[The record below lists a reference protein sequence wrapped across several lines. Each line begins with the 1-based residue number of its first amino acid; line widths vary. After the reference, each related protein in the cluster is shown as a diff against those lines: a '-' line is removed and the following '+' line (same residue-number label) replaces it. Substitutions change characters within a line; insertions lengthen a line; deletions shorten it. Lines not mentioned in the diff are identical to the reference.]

1 MQGILKC
8 FDLVVIFV
16 IVITKI
22 NNHKK
27 SVACFFFP
35 IIIFCMWQKIN
46 TSSLNDINTISH
58 LCSKSLQMFKNI
70 LN

>member
-1 MQGILKC
+1 MSKNKQS
-8 FDLVVIFV
+8 
-16 IVITKI
+16 TQ
-22 NNHKK
+22 

>member
-1 MQGILKC
+1 MS
-8 FDLVVIFV
+8 
-16 IVITKI
+16 KI
-22 NNHKK
+22 NNQSQ

>member
-1 MQGILKC
+1 MSKNKQSISICSL
-8 FDLVVIFV
+8 L
-16 IVITKI
+16 
-22 NNHKK
+22 
-27 SVACFFFP
+27 FFP